1 MYDTDMHGLITRQCI
16 PTIKSRLKNN
26 PAVALLGA
34 RQVGKSTIAGLLI
47 KEFGDSLYLD
57 LESASDMNKLTDPE
71 AFFKQ
76 FNQSL
81 ICLDEIQRL
90 PDIFTVLRSVIDRHQ
105 RNSQFLIL
113 GSASR
118 DLIRQ
123 RAESLAGRLS
133 YIEIT
138 PFTLN
143 EVPQTSWSIH

>member
-76 FNQSL
+76 FNQPL

-90 PDIFTVLRSVIDRHQ
+90 PDIFTVLRSVIDCHQ

-123 RAESLAGRLS
+123 RADSLAGRLS
-133 YIEIT
+133 YIEVT

-143 EVPQTSWSIH
+143 